1 MGHSP
6 AATQVGCRTSDER
19 PPPPYE
25 ENVGWGVW
33 QLWVLKDLQRV
44 VFGQG
49 RHCKERSSW
58 FCMYTLVF
66 CLSNIWHSKQRP
78 DWCELAERSGNLA
91 LKPCSIQLCSAPP
104 LSSFLSYRPLLCHH
118 LLALSLFPCS
128 VIVPSFSA
136 LPLCSPRNIIM
147 TISQLQISIKRS
159 LNTRAH
165 THSRS
170 LFHAP
175 FLLQYAQY
183 CF

>member
-1 MGHSP
+1 
-6 AATQVGCRTSDER
+6 
-19 PPPPYE
+19 
-25 ENVGWGVW
+25 
-33 QLWVLKDLQRV
+33 
-44 VFGQG
+44 
-49 RHCKERSSW
+49 
-58 FCMYTLVF
+58 MYTLVF

-91 LKPCSIQLCSAPP
+91 LKPCSIQLCSALP
-104 LSSFLSYRPLLCHH
+104 LSSFLLAVINLLLCHR

-170 LFHAP
+170 FSSTPHFFCSMHSTVFNTEQFEARCVQRRGYCRRLTKASKN
-175 FLLQYAQY
+175 LLLSSA
-183 CF
+183 FISMTEKTT